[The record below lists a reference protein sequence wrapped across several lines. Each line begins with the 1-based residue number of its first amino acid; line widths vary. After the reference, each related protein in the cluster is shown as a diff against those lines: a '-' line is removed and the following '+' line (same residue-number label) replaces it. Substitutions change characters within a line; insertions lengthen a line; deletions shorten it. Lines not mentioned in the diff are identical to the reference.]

1 VQDATAFDVCRF
13 VRPGIFAL
21 ARQPRAE
28 RREHRRHLLG
38 LRLRRRRVDLLSH
51 NKWICLAQN
60 SADHACHNLG
70 FAVALY
76 LFWRNH
82 GKGEDYRYQAMR
94 KRSKNFALLSL
105 PMVFIFQGV
114 LIWLISWPI
123 QFAQMRADELTAFD
137 FIGAAL
143 WAIGLTVEAV
153 GDWQLARFKADA
165 NNKGQVMARGLWR
178 YTRHPNYFGDALLW
192 WGIFCF
198 ALPSGWWTIVSPIV
212 MTTLLL
218 KISGLRC
225 WKKRSPKPSLNTKR
239 TCAARMR
246 FCLGFRS
253 TAKVSFLRCSA
264 IW

>member
-1 VQDATAFDVCRF
+1 MPLLLTFAVL
-13 VRPGIFAL
+13 FAL
-21 ARQPRAE
+21 VFLLWLVSLALKDASIVDIFWGCGFVVVAWICYLTTNGFAS
-28 RREHRRHLLG
+28 RRILLTTLVTIWG
-38 LRLRRRRVDLLSH
+38 LRL
-51 NKWICLAQN
+51 
-60 SADHACHNLG
+60 
-70 FAVALY
+70 ALY

-143 WAIGLTVEAV
+143 WAIGLTFEAV
-153 GDWQLARFKADA
+153 GDWQLARFKANP

-218 KISGLRC
+218 KISGVALLEKTLTKTKPEYEAYVRRTNAFLP
-225 WKKRSPKPSLNTKR
+225 WFPKYSKSKFFE
-239 TCAARMR
+239 M
-246 FCLGFRS
+246 
-253 TAKVSFLRCSA
+253 
-264 IW
+264 